1 MNFETSERVAV
12 NVHGSRGEDVMIGA
26 KYAGATF
33 YGGAGN
39 DMLIAK
45 SGRGKDVHLFYGGAG
60 NDTLIGGNGR
70 DVFDG
75 GAGDDVIRGGEGRS
89 KIYGG
94 PGNDDIT
101 DGIGGSEIHTGP
113 GRNVVRSAGGDDHI
127 YVGSGQNLIEPG
139 EGRVVF
145 HVAYGGVTH
154 ISGWHDDYQ
163 LDLSAWPL
171 MPEIR
176 VTKKNRADIRLGVSF
191 IRIDGPVSD
200 TQLRAQISQVKS

>member
-1 MNFETSERVAV
+1 M
-12 NVHGSRGEDVMIGA
+12 
-26 KYAGATF
+26 
-33 YGGAGN
+33 
-39 DMLIAK
+39 
-45 SGRGKDVHLFYGGAG
+45 
-60 NDTLIGGNGR
+60 
-70 DVFDG
+70 
-75 GAGDDVIRGGEGRS
+75 
-89 KIYGG
+89 
-94 PGNDDIT
+94 
-101 DGIGGSEIHTGP
+101 
-113 GRNVVRSAGGDDHI
+113 RSAGGDDHI